1 MQTNPLFIGDIGT
14 KLQFDIGID
23 SSLVTK
29 AHVNA
34 KNPAGAT
41 KAWVATPIPQT
52 TMIEYVLQ
60 SGDID
65 VAGSWMLQ
73 LHITTAGWSGYATP
87 SSLQVRQPM

>member
-34 KNPAGAT
+34 KNPSGVT

-52 TMIEYVLQ
+52 TKIEYVLQ

-65 VAGSWMLQ
+65 VEGNWMLQ
-73 LHITTAGWSGYATP
+73 LHVTTADWSGYATP
-87 SSLQVRQPM
+87 SSLQVRQPI